1 MKSSRNPSVT
11 GSVDFAHM
19 VESVAKE
26 RSKLTEVENMSIDQ
40 LKKIVGKEKYSKIY
54 KEEFKKMNQCEDKCI
69 NSRDIAIQS
78 RLVALVL
85 QNRSGTKTVARR
97 TSRRPTRPTSPR
109 ASHPP
114 REYSPD
120 PVSPV
125 KEPELRDPPP
135 LPKRAS
141 KRKKTR
147 KRTRKTKKRKTRK
160 KRVSRR

>member
-114 REYSPD
+114 RESL
-120 PVSPV
+120 S
-125 KEPELRDPPP
+125 LIHI
-135 LPKRAS
+135 
-141 KRKKTR
+141 
-147 KRTRKTKKRKTRK
+147 
-160 KRVSRR
+160 